1 MRELKRIMM
10 IVERSG
16 KKRVLQAFR
25 SAYSML
31 FSIYVRAENDMI
43 SETRMKNDC
52 SLQCMMNKKRENN
65 IASPFMHHAAD
76 VE

>member
-1 MRELKRIMM
+1 MH
-10 IVERSG
+10 
-16 KKRVLQAFR
+16 
-25 SAYSML
+25 
-31 FSIYVRAENDMI
+31 FSIHIQVENDMI

-65 IASPFMHHAAD
+65 IASPLMHHGAD